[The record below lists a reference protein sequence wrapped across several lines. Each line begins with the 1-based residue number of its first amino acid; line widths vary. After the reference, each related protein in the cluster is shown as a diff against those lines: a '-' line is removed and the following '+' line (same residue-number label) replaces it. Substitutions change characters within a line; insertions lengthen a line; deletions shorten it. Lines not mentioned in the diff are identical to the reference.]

1 MVIAPR
7 HQLGCIHTFQMWGF
21 LKWEYPIKWI
31 FFHGKSKKLM
41 ITGGSPILGNHHV
54 YLSGY
59 DCCEYQHD
67 AFAQVGKAIRDWTE
81 AGLGDETGPKKVPKF
96 ASNMVGIIFILYTL
110 FIPHDPRFPVLVDF
124 SIFCW
129 DCYNMVSPSM
139 DHLHG

>member
-1 MVIAPR
+1 MHGYSPKAPIGV
-7 HQLGCIHTFQMWGF
+7 HPYISNVGF
-21 LKWEYPIKWI
+21 PKMGVPHKMI

-96 ASNMVGIIFILYTL
+96 ASNMVGVIFILYTL
-110 FIPHDPRFPVLVDF
+110 FIPHDPRFPVFVDF
-124 SIFCW
+124 SFFFVGIAIIW
-129 DCYNMVSPSM
+129 
-139 DHLHG
+139 